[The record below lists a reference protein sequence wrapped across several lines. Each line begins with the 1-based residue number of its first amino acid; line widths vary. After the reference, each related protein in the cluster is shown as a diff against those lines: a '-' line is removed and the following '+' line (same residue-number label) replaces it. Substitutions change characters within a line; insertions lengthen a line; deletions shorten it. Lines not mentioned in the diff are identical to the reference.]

1 MIGDINRVERGPM
14 RRFFLFLSLLAFYLS
29 STTAWADH
37 HTEFVKT
44 SPTVFGPSGLL
55 FTQSADTLAPG
66 RIEIGLSLANEQSDN
81 PDLTLN
87 ELLPTVT
94 VGLLDRLELSA
105 RADYLFVNV
114 VGMEERTLQDVDV
127 SLKWRFIDENK
138 KDNLPAAGLSFTYFK
153 PTGKDELRQ
162 FGSWG
167 FKALLVSSAEA
178 ELGKPDSILVGF
190 YFDAGIMIS
199 DFGKSYEE
207 RHTLIDFGTLFPL
220 TESKQLQLLL
230 EVNTTQN
237 NDTLFE
243 GDYTGLTAALRYVT
257 SYLNVTGGI
266 QKRIR
271 SESGVDDTNRLIF
284 QGSLQF

>member
-1 MIGDINRVERGPM
+1 M
-14 RRFFLFLSLLAFYLS
+14 LWLLLLLVFYS
-29 STTAWADH
+29 SFTNAWADH

-66 RIEIGLSLANEQSDN
+66 KIEIGTSFSYERSDR
-81 PDLTLN
+81 PDITLN

-94 VGLLDRLELSA
+94 IGLLDRLELSA

-114 VGMEERTLQDVDV
+114 VGQEERTLQDVDI

-138 KDNLPAAGLSFTYFK
+138 KDKLPAAGLSFTYFK

-167 FKALLVSSAEA
+167 LKALIVSSAEA
-178 ELGKPDSILVGF
+178 ELGKPYGILVGL
-190 YFDAGIMIS
+190 YFNGGIMIS
-199 DFGKSYEE
+199 DLGKSYEE

-220 TESKQLQLLL
+220 TESRQLQLLL
-230 EVNTTQN
+230 ELNITNQ
-237 NDTLFE
+237 NDTPFE
-243 GDYTGLTAALRYVT
+243 GDYTGVTAALRYVNAH
-257 SYLNVTGGI
+257 LNVTGGI
-266 QKRIR
+266 QTRIR
-271 SESGVDDTNRLIF
+271 SATNVDDTNRFIV
-284 QGSLQF
+284 QGSVLF

>member
-1 MIGDINRVERGPM
+1 M
-14 RRFFLFLSLLAFYLS
+14 RRFFLFLSLLAFYSS
-29 STTAWADH
+29 STTAWADP
-37 HTEFVKT
+37 HTEFVKI

-66 RIEIGLSLANEQSDN
+66 QIEIGLSLANEQSDN

-114 VGMEERTLQDVDV
+114 VGMEERTLQDVDI

-138 KDNLPAAGLSFTYFK
+138 KDKLPAAGLSFTYFK

-207 RHTLIDFGTLFPL
+207 RHTMIDFGTLFPL

-237 NDTLFE
+237 NDTLLE

-257 SYLNVTGGI
+257 SHFNVTGGI

-271 SESGVDDTNRLIF
+271 SESGVDDTNRLVF